1 MNQCEVAAG
10 KDSELDRFTL
20 KSILIVEEEFR
31 IALDLQD
38 TLVRAGYSDT
48 NLCTSRAEALRS
60 LSIRTPTVALLD
72 VQLMDGSSADI
83 AMERETRG
91 VPFIVCSGLEKSDVP
106 EIFLRARWLSKPCVE
121 TELLTAV
128 LKALNGRNHDG
139 GFAAKT
145 KSRTTGPTVDRS
157 RRFRTNE
164 RAGDFIEQW
173 REGERLK
180 TQALRLARLA
190 QQGGN
195 ALLCRIHHQADGAL
209 LRRFLAPFGFM
220 SAVSPRNWTR
230 KNT

>member
-91 VPFIVCSGLEKSDVP
+91 VPFIVCSAWGKSEVP
-106 EIFLRARWLSKPCVE
+106 EVFRQNS
-121 TELLTAV
+121 
-128 LKALNGRNHDG
+128 
-139 GFAAKT
+139 GFPSHTGKT
-145 KSRTTGPTVDRS
+145 NSSPLFGTLWRVVRS
-157 RRFRTNE
+157 RWELCHDRAWENE
-164 RAGDFIEQW
+164 GGAVGQTRACSPSLFD
-173 REGERLK
+173 
-180 TQALRLARLA
+180 A
-190 QQGGN
+190 Q
-195 ALLCRIHHQADGAL
+195 LLW
-209 LRRFLAPFGFM
+209 P
-220 SAVSPRNWTR
+220 
-230 KNT
+230 